1 MSRELVNKRRSL
13 THVLAC
19 GVSLIAMTCHIGTA
33 TADHDISTTTA
44 GPIATSDFLDDIVIK
59 SGGTITTDDGVVAV
73 TIDTDNSVTIDD
85 NGNIDADDVGAVGI
99 LVSSDTTGGI
109 TNQGS
114 IMNGAFEV
122 SDDGGEAGGGA
133 IVVNADL
140 DGGISNEYLE
150 DDYAGTITS
159 YGEYGILIHADAGT
173 GDVAVGAVGA
183 GDKAFSIYNQ
193 AVIKGSSIVND
204 AIDGDGITV
213 TAIRVEG
220 DGLGN
225 TATLTSGIHNDG
237 ESSSISALAYMA
249 DSVNVISIGDE
260 GIVSTL
266 TNSGEILATHI
277 GADADDEVTEANV
290 EVIAVKVEAGGSL
303 ASITNELDADAD
315 DPLEDSAKIRAVST
329 MEGVDVI
336 AIQDLSGSL
345 VLIDNEGTIEADSAD
360 EDDDTVITKGAEIAI
375 DVSANTAGFTLNNS
389 GEITG
394 DILLGS
400 GDDAINITG
409 GFIDGLI
416 DFGDGA
422 NTLGIS
428 GGGSFTTATDITT
441 TIGTLDVVVDGGT
454 LVVEEA
460 GFTATNVTI
469 TDSNTLD
476 AFDSTVEVQWDPTN
490 PATGA
495 LLIADDVTIDNGT
508 IIDVELMAY
517 TATTQIIDVAE
528 ANTTL
533 TTSDVDLVVGGIAAG
548 YNTSIDEV
556 GNVLQVTIERKS
568 AADLGLNANQ
578 TALYNAAPTA
588 LESETTFGAA
598 VGNLQTEAEVVAAY
612 QDMLPDLTGANE
624 DLAMMLQD
632 TSSGMIQDRLKQL
645 RPLFATASTSKST
658 YRTGYE
664 WGTSQPRQQTGFWGQ
679 EGYGAIES
687 TAGAAGD
694 DYEGTLYSF
703 AFGLDSRA
711 KDGSIF
717 GLSFNYG
724 VLDYEPDDA
733 VDDANKAS
741 SYLLSAYYSDN
752 MGVLFWD
759 TVATIGV
766 NEYNQTRR
774 VSVADEERLPSATWL
789 GYQAGLQ
796 AQVGYVAKMGRTAI
810 TPTIGA
816 SYTYLG
822 QDSYDEEDGQSMN
835 LAYDSRTFNSMRSNV
850 GMRVEHAFGSGDILF
865 IPSLHAAWSHE
876 FIGDAPEISAAFVS
890 GGNKFTVTG
899 DEVDSD
905 TIYAGAG
912 VTMVFE
918 IGQLD
923 FSYEMQNS
931 DTLTNHALM
940 ATLGVAL

>member
-1 MSRELVNKRRSL
+1 
-13 THVLAC
+13 
-19 GVSLIAMTCHIGTA
+19 
-33 TADHDISTTTA
+33 
-44 GPIATSDFLDDIVIK
+44 
-59 SGGTITTDDGVVAV
+59 
-73 TIDTDNSVTIDD
+73 
-85 NGNIDADDVGAVGI
+85 
-99 LVSSDTTGGI
+99 
-109 TNQGS
+109 
-114 IMNGAFEV
+114 
-122 SDDGGEAGGGA
+122 
-133 IVVNADL
+133 
-140 DGGISNEYLE
+140 
-150 DDYAGTITS
+150 
-159 YGEYGILIHADAGT
+159 
-173 GDVAVGAVGA
+173 
-183 GDKAFSIYNQ
+183 
-193 AVIKGSSIVND
+193 
-204 AIDGDGITV
+204 
-213 TAIRVEG
+213 
-220 DGLGN
+220 
-225 TATLTSGIHNDG
+225 
-237 ESSSISALAYMA
+237 
-249 DSVNVISIGDE
+249 
-260 GIVSTL
+260 
-266 TNSGEILATHI
+266 
-277 GADADDEVTEANV
+277 
-290 EVIAVKVEAGGSL
+290 
-303 ASITNELDADAD
+303 
-315 DPLEDSAKIRAVST
+315 
-329 MEGVDVI
+329 
-336 AIQDLSGSL
+336 
-345 VLIDNEGTIEADSAD
+345 
-360 EDDDTVITKGAEIAI
+360 
-375 DVSANTAGFTLNNS
+375 
-389 GEITG
+389 
-394 DILLGS
+394 
-400 GDDAINITG
+400 
-409 GFIDGLI
+409 
-416 DFGDGA
+416 
-422 NTLGIS
+422 
-428 GGGSFTTATDITT
+428 
-441 TIGTLDVVVDGGT
+441 
-454 LVVEEA
+454 
-460 GFTATNVTI
+460 
-469 TDSNTLD
+469 
-476 AFDSTVEVQWDPTN
+476 
-490 PATGA
+490 
-495 LLIADDVTIDNGT
+495 
-508 IIDVELMAY
+508 
-517 TATTQIIDVAE
+517 
-528 ANTTL
+528 
-533 TTSDVDLVVGGIAAG
+533 
-548 YNTSIDEV
+548 
-556 GNVLQVTIERKS
+556 
-568 AADLGLNANQ
+568 
-578 TALYNAAPTA
+578 
-588 LESETTFGAA
+588 
-598 VGNLQTEAEVVAAY
+598 
-612 QDMLPDLTGANE
+612 
-624 DLAMMLQD
+624 MLQD

>member
-1 MSRELVNKRRSL
+1 MSREFVNKRRGL
-13 THVLAC
+13 NHVLAC

-33 TADHDISTTTA
+33 AAVENISSTTP
-44 GPIATSDFLDDIVIK
+44 GPIATSDYSDDIAIQ

-73 TIDTDNSVTIDD
+73 TIDSDNSVTVDD
-85 NGNIDADDVGAVGI
+85 GGLIDADDVGAIGI

-109 TNQGS
+109 TNQGTIIS
-114 IMNGAFEV
+114 GALE
-122 SDDGGEAGGGA
+122 SDDDGGEAGGGA

-140 DGGISNEYLE
+140 DGGISNEFLE

-173 GDVAVGAVGA
+173 GNVAVGAVGT

-193 AVIKGSSIVND
+193 AVIVGNSNIID
-204 AIDGDGITV
+204 AIDGEGITV

-225 TATLTSGIHNDG
+225 TATLTDGIHNDG
-237 ESSSISALAYMA
+237 ENASISVIGYMA
-249 DSVNVISIGDE
+249 DSVQVISIGDE
-260 GIVSTL
+260 GSVSTI
-266 TNSGEILATHI
+266 TNSGTILATHI
-277 GADADDEVTEANV
+277 GSDADEEVTEANI
-290 EVIAVKVEAGGSL
+290 EVIAIKVEAGGSL
-303 ASITNELDADAD
+303 LSITNELDASAD
-315 DPLEDSAKIRAVST
+315 DPLADSAQIRAIST
-329 MEGVDVI
+329 LEGVDVV
-336 AIQDLSGSL
+336 AIQDLSGTL
-345 VLIDNEGTIEADSAD
+345 TDIDNEGTITATSAA
-360 EDDDTVITKGAEIAI
+360 EDDDTVITKGDAIAI
-375 DVSANTAGFTLNNS
+375 DVSANTTGFTLNNS

-394 DILLGS
+394 DILLGAGS
-400 GDDAINITG
+400 DTINITG
-409 GFIDGLI
+409 GFIDGVI
-416 DFGDGA
+416 DFGDGVNA
-422 NTLGIS
+422 LNIS
-428 GGGSFTTATDITT
+428 GGGSFTTSTDITT
-441 TIGTLDVVVDGGT
+441 TTGTLDVLVDGGT
-454 LVVEEA
+454 LVIEEA
-460 GFTATNVTI
+460 GFTATTVTI
-469 TDSNTLD
+469 TDSNTGD
-476 AFDSTVEVQWDPTN
+476 DYDSTIEVQWDPN
-490 PATGA
+490 SPATDA

-508 IIDVELMAY
+508 IIDIELLAY
-517 TATTQIIDVAE
+517 TATDQIIDIAE

-533 TTSDVDLVVGGIAAG
+533 TTSDVDLIVGGIAAG
-548 YNTSIDEV
+548 YNASIDEV
-556 GNVLQVTIERKS
+556 GNVLQVTIARKS
-568 AADLGLNANQ
+568 ATDLGLNANQ
-578 TALYNAAPTA
+578 TALYDNAIVA

-645 RPLFATASTSKST
+645 RPLFAASSTSKSS

-664 WGTSQPRQQTGFWGQ
+664 WGTSEPRQQTGFWGQ

-687 TAGAAGD
+687 TAGSAGE

-703 AFGLDSRA
+703 AFGVDSRA

-724 VLDYEPDDA
+724 VLDYEPEDA

-759 TVATIGV
+759 TVATVGL

-774 VSVADEERLPSATWL
+774 VTAADEERLPTASWL
-789 GYQAGLQ
+789 GYQAGIQ
-796 AQVGYVAKMGRTAI
+796 AQVGYVAKLGRTAI

-816 SYTYLG
+816 SYTYLT
-822 QDSYDEEDGQSMN
+822 QDSYEEEGGQSMN
-835 LAYDSRTFNSMRSNV
+835 LAYDSRSFNSLRTNV
-850 GMRVEHAFGSGDILF
+850 GMRIEHAFGSGDIIF
-865 IPSLHAAWSHE
+865 IPSLHAAWSHD
-876 FIGDAPEISAAFVS
+876 FIGDAPEITAAFVS

-899 DEVDSD
+899 DETDPD

-923 FSYEMQNS
+923 FSYEMQTG

>member
-1 MSRELVNKRRSL
+1 MSREFINKRRGL
-13 THVLAC
+13 NHVLAC

-33 TADHDISTTTA
+33 AAVENISSTTPA
-44 GPIATSDFLDDIVIK
+44 PIATSDYSDDIVIQN
-59 SGGTITTDDGVVAV
+59 GGTITTDDGDVAV
-73 TIDTDNSVTIDD
+73 TIDTDNSVTVDD
-85 NGNIDADDVGAVGI
+85 GGLIDADDVGAIGI

-114 IMNGAFEV
+114 IISGAPE
-122 SDDGGEAGGGA
+122 SNDDGGEAGGGA

-140 DGGISNEYLE
+140 DGGISNEFLV

-173 GDVAVGAVGA
+173 GNVAVGAVGT

-193 AVIKGSSIVND
+193 AVIVGNSSI
-204 AIDGDGITV
+204 IDGIDGEGITV

-225 TATLTSGIHNDG
+225 TAALTDGIHNDG
-237 ESSSISALAYMA
+237 EIASISVIGYMA
-249 DSVNVISIGDE
+249 DSIQVISIGDE
-260 GIVSTL
+260 GSVSTI
-266 TNSGEILATHI
+266 TNSGTILATHI
-277 GADADDEVTEANV
+277 GTDTDEEVTEANI
-290 EVIAVKVEAGGSL
+290 EVIAIKVEAGGSL
-303 ASITNELDADAD
+303 LSITNELDASAD
-315 DPLEDSAKIRAVST
+315 DPLADSAIIRAVST
-329 MEGVDVI
+329 LEGVDVV
-336 AIQDLSGSL
+336 AIQDLSGTL
-345 VLIDNEGTIEADSAD
+345 TLIDNEGTIEASSAD
-360 EDDDTVITKGAEIAI
+360 EDDDTIITKGSETAI
-375 DVSANTAGFTLNNS
+375 DVSANTTGFTLNNS

-400 GDDAINITG
+400 GGDTINITG
-409 GFIDGLI
+409 GFIDGVI
-416 DFGDGA
+416 DFGDGVNA
-422 NTLGIS
+422 LNIS
-428 GGGSFTTATDITT
+428 GGGSFTTSTDITT
-441 TIGTLDVVVDGGT
+441 TTGTLDVLVDGGT
-454 LVVEEA
+454 LVIEEA
-460 GFTATNVTI
+460 GFTATTVTI
-469 TDSNTLD
+469 TDSNTGD
-476 AFDSTVEVQWDPTN
+476 AYDSTIEVQWDPNN
-490 PATGA
+490 PATDA

-508 IIDVELMAY
+508 IIDIELLAY
-517 TATTQIIDVAE
+517 TATTQVIDIAE
-528 ANTTL
+528 ANSTL
-533 TTSDVDLVVGGIAAG
+533 TTSDVDLIVGGIAAG
-548 YNTSIDEV
+548 YNASIDEV
-556 GNVLQVTIERKS
+556 GNVLQVTIARKS
-568 AADLGLNANQ
+568 ATDLGLNANQ
-578 TALYNAAPTA
+578 TALYDNAATA
-588 LESETTFGAA
+588 LESETVFGAA

-645 RPLFATASTSKST
+645 RPLFAASSTSKSS

-664 WGTSQPRQQTGFWGQ
+664 WGTSEPRQQTGFWGQ

-687 TAGAAGD
+687 TAGSAGE

-703 AFGLDSRA
+703 AFGVDSRA

-724 VLDYEPDDA
+724 VLDYEPADA

-759 TVATIGV
+759 TVATVGL

-774 VSVADEERLPSATWL
+774 VTAGDEERLPTASWL
-789 GYQAGLQ
+789 GYQAGIQ
-796 AQVGYVAKMGRTAI
+796 AQVGYVAKLGRTAI

-816 SYTYLG
+816 SYTYLT
-822 QDSYDEEDGQSMN
+822 QDSYEEEDGQSMN
-835 LAYDSRTFNSMRSNV
+835 LAYDSRSFNSLRTNV
-850 GMRVEHAFGSGDILF
+850 GMRIEHAFGSGDIIF
-865 IPSLHAAWSHE
+865 IPSLHAAWSHD
-876 FIGDAPEISAAFVS
+876 FIGDAPEVTAAFVS

-899 DEVDSD
+899 DETDPD

-923 FSYEMQNS
+923 FSYEVQTG

>member
-1 MSRELVNKRRSL
+1 MSRELVNKRRGL
-13 THVLAC
+13 NYVLAC

-33 TADHDISTTTA
+33 AAVENISSTKA
-44 GPIATSDFLDDIVIK
+44 GPIATSDYLEDIVIQ
-59 SGGTITTDDGVVAV
+59 SGGTITTEDGDVAV
-73 TIDTDNSVTIDD
+73 IIDTDNSVTVDD
-85 NGNIDADDVGAVGI
+85 GGVIDADDVGAIGI

-109 TNQGS
+109 TNQGTIIS
-114 IMNGAFEV
+114 GAFE
-122 SDDGGEAGGGA
+122 SDDDGGKAGGGA
-133 IVVNADL
+133 IVVKADL
-140 DGGISNEYLE
+140 DGGISNEFLE
-150 DDYAGTITS
+150 DEYAGTITS

-173 GDVAVGAVGA
+173 GNVAVGAVGT

-193 AVIKGSSIVND
+193 AVIVGSSNIVD
-204 AIDGDGITV
+204 AIDGEGITV

-220 DGLGN
+220 DGFGN
-225 TATLTSGIHNDG
+225 TATLTDGIHNDG
-237 ESSSISALAYMA
+237 ENASISVIGYKA
-249 DSVNVISIGDE
+249 DSVQVISIGDD
-260 GIVSTL
+260 GFVSKI
-266 TNSGEILATHI
+266 TNSGIILATHI
-277 GADADDEVTEANV
+277 GTDSDDEVTEANI
-290 EVIAVKVEAGGSL
+290 EVIAIKVEAGGSL
-303 ASITNELDADAD
+303 LWITNELDASAE
-315 DPLEDSAKIRAVST
+315 DPLEDSGIIRAVSSL
-329 MEGVDVI
+329 EGVDVV
-336 AIQDLSGSL
+336 AIQDLSGTL
-345 VLIDNEGTIEADSAD
+345 TLIDNEGTITAKSAA
-360 EDDDTVITKGAEIAI
+360 EDDDTIITKGSEIAI
-375 DVSANTAGFTLNNS
+375 DVSANTSGFTLNNS

-400 GDDAINITG
+400 GDDDINITG
-409 GFIDGLI
+409 GFIDGVI
-416 DFGDGA
+416 DFGDGV
-422 NTLGIS
+422 NTLNIS
-428 GGGSFTTATDITT
+428 GGGSFATSTDITAT
-441 TIGTLDVVVDGGT
+441 TGTLDVLVDGGT
-454 LVVEEA
+454 LVIEEA
-460 GFTATNVTI
+460 GFTATTVTI
-469 TDSNTLD
+469 TDSNTGD
-476 AFDSTVEVQWDPTN
+476 AYDSTIEVQWDPNN
-490 PATGA
+490 PATTA

-508 IIDVELMAY
+508 IIDIELLAY
-517 TATTQIIDVAE
+517 TATDQIIDIAE
-528 ANTTL
+528 ANVTL
-533 TTSDVDLVVGGIAAG
+533 TTSDVDLIVGGIAAG
-548 YNTSIDEV
+548 YNASIEEV
-556 GNVLQVTIERKS
+556 GNVLQVTIARKS
-568 AADLGLNANQ
+568 ATDLGLNANQ
-578 TALYNAAPTA
+578 TALYNNAIVA
-588 LESETTFGAA
+588 LESETAFGAA
-598 VGNLQTEAEVVAAY
+598 VGNLETEAEVVAAY

-645 RPLFATASTSKST
+645 RPLFAASSTSKSR

-703 AFGLDSRA
+703 AFGVDSRA

-724 VLDYEPDDA
+724 VLDYEPKDA

-774 VSVADEERLPSATWL
+774 VTAGDEERLPTATWL
-789 GYQAGLQ
+789 GYQAGIQ
-796 AQVGYVAKMGRTAI
+796 AQIGYVAKLGRTAI
-810 TPTIGA
+810 TPTIGM

-822 QDSYDEEDGQSMN
+822 QESYEEEDGRSMN
-835 LAYDSRTFNSMRSNV
+835 LAYDSRTFSSLRSNV
-850 GMRVEHAFGSGDILF
+850 GMRIEHAFGSGDIIF
-865 IPSLHAAWSHE
+865 IPSLHAAWSHD
-876 FIGDAPEISAAFVS
+876 FIGDAPEITAAFVA
-890 GGNKFTVTG
+890 GGDKFTVTG
-899 DEVDSD
+899 DETDSD

-923 FSYEMQNS
+923 FSYEMQTG